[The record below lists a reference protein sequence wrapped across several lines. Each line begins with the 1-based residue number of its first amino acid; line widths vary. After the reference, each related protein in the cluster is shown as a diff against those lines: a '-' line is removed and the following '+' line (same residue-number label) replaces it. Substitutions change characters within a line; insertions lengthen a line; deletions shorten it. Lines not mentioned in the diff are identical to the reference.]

1 MNDIE
6 INHLTN
12 EINVKIAEY
21 WESYDKYIAE
31 LARKKKKCMIFSIDD
46 LDVKWK
52 CENDV
57 LDKISPKEKFQY
69 YYNKDE

>member
-1 MNDIE
+1 MNGIE

-12 EINVKIAEY
+12 EIQATIDKY
-21 WESYDKYIAE
+21 WENYAKYIEE
-31 LARKKKKCMIFSIDD
+31 LAIKKKNCLIFSIDD
-46 LDVKWK
+46 LDIKWK

-57 LDKISPKEKFQY
+57 LDKKSPKEKFQY

>member
-1 MNDIE
+1 MNDEE
-6 INHLTN
+6 INRITN
-12 EINVKIAEY
+12 EITLKIAEY
-21 WESYDKYIAE
+21 WESYEKHIEE
-31 LARKKKKCMIFSIDD
+31 LARKKKNSLIFSIDD

-57 LDKISPKEKFQY
+57 LSKQSPKEKFQY

>member
-6 INHLTN
+6 INRLTK
-12 EINVKIAEY
+12 EIKVAINEY
-21 WESYDKYIAE
+21 WQNYGKHIEE
-31 LARKKKKCMIFSIDD
+31 LARKKKNYMIFSIDD

-57 LDKISPKEKFQY
+57 LDKLSSKEKFQY